1 MTERGSEPSVEE
13 ILASIKKVIAE
24 DNRNAVTGRGRD
36 NIAPVATS
44 MGDSEYIETVADE
57 DDVLELTDDFAP
69 AAEDAMVSDP
79 KRDAMRE
86 SLEALSTF
94 SRPQSAPASAQSGE
108 SSLETMVRDMLRPML
123 AQWLDDNLPQ
133 IVENM
138 VAREISRITRKS

>member
-1 MTERGSEPSVEE
+1 MAERGSEPSVEE

-24 DNRNAVTGRGRD
+24 DNRAAVTGRGKD
-36 NIAPVATS
+36 GIAPVATS
-44 MGDSEYIETVADE
+44 MSDSEYIEADE

-69 AAEDAMVSDP
+69 VAEDAMVSDP

-94 SRPQSAPASAQSGE
+94 SRPQPASASAQSGE
-108 SSLETMVRDMLRPML
+108 SSLEAMVRDMLRPML